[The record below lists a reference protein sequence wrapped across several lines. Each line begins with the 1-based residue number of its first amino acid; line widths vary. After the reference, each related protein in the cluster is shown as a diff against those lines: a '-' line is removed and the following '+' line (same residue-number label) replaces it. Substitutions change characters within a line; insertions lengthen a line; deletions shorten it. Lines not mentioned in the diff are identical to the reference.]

1 MTDAQEPRREN
12 SKCQQTSRADFPHA
26 LCTAAG
32 PRHKGVAPSKT
43 KEDDSAVTGFR
54 VSITVQQRRVGLWT
68 GLGTGNNVPC
78 MQQVPATA
86 TQGSKRVGSSKCN
99 PSRVYKNKNK
109 TKSTTKSTKKQ
120 KCSRLRFQTRP
131 ARLGAWR
138 VDWVGLR
145 GFCRPCADR
154 LSSTVLVHKW
164 VGPEERIHPRNIVL
178 GGAGRA

>member
-1 MTDAQEPRREN
+1 MTAAQRPCFKMPTGLLSRYPVYCNICTKTLSQNSKRQRAYFLDTKSVVTDAQEPRREN

-68 GLGTGNNVPC
+68 GLGTSNNVPC

-99 PSRVYKNKNK
+99 PSRVYKNK
-109 TKSTTKSTKKQ
+109 
-120 KCSRLRFQTRP
+120 
-131 ARLGAWR
+131 
-138 VDWVGLR
+138 
-145 GFCRPCADR
+145 
-154 LSSTVLVHKW
+154 
-164 VGPEERIHPRNIVL
+164 
-178 GGAGRA
+178 